1 MDRHRVDPGIDRGGA
16 RLMPI
21 LADPDAPPPWWGYL
35 APYLQKLVV
44 AALARNDTRVNWPM
58 K

>member
-1 MDRHRVDPGIDRGGA
+1 MWVDV
-16 RLMPI
+16 PI

-44 AALARNDTRVNWPM
+44 AALSRNDTRVNWPM

>member
-1 MDRHRVDPGIDRGGA
+1 V
-16 RLMPI
+16 PI
-21 LADPDAPPPWWGYL
+21 LASAPKPPLKPSEPPWWGYL